1 MSIARVWKDHRV
13 LSAVIVVYIL
23 LAFLLPHSAMAS
35 VQNSLYYV
43 VEMVMIMPVIFI
55 LTSLIEGWVPK
66 QSIIDGFG
74 QGAGF
79 KGNILAFLLG
89 SFSAGPIYAAFP
101 VCKML
106 LKKGASVTNIVI
118 VLSTWAVVKVPM
130 LANEAKFL
138 GPDFM
143 LLRWVLTTVAIFLMG
158 YVVSHQVKSS
168 DFPADELMAPSN
180 GLSVST
186 EYCIGCG
193 LCVKLRPDL
202 FTMVNGKAQPITTLA
217 SQRQE
222 DLQAIAGKCP
232 AHAIAVG
239 LYPGEE
245 SRTS

>member
-1 MSIARVWKDHRV
+1 MSIARVWKDHKV
-13 LSAVIVVYIL
+13 LSAVIIVYIL
-23 LAFLLPHSAMAS
+23 LAFLMPHSAIAA
-35 VQNSLYYV
+35 VRNSLDYV
-43 VEMVMIMPVIFI
+43 VEMIMIMPVILI
-55 LTSLIEGWVPK
+55 LTSLIEAWVPK

-106 LKKGASVTNIVI
+106 LRKGASVMNIVI

-158 YVVSHQVKSS
+158 YVVSHQVKSL
-168 DFPADELMAPSN
+168 DFPTEEQKAPTN

-186 EYCIGCG
+186 EYCIGCC
-193 LCVKLRPDL
+193 LCAKLRPDL
-202 FTMVNGKAQPITTLA
+202 FTMANGKAQPITTHA
-217 SQRQE
+217 SQSQE

-239 LYPGEE
+239 PYPGEE
-245 SRTS
+245 SRVS